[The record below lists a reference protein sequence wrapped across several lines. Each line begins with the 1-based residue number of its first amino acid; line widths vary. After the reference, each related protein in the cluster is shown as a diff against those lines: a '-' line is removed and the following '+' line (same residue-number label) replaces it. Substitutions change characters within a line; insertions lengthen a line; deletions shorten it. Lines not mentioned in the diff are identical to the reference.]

1 MILMGGKEEYAEE
14 FIEFCFACFINN
26 VIDILRKEFR
36 LLDQYKS
43 YEPEELKKVFLN
55 FQDEE
60 MIVDQAARILSL
72 LVLVQAFPNANHRT
86 AFKFVGL
93 YLSKQGIHTV
103 KYEDAP
109 EKYHDFYQTS
119 KRLLG
124 HGIEHG
130 RIFDVKY
137 IDVHHQIG
145 IEDHFKAAK
154 KQMIKIMGPDQS
166 GIKTEESLQSFIS
179 SLNQSGTF
187 P

>member
-1 MILMGGKEEYAEE
+1 MRGKEECAEE

-36 LLDQYKS
+36 LLDQYKA
-43 YEPEELKKVFLN
+43 YEPDKLKKLFLN
-55 FQDEE
+55 FQDEDL
-60 MIVDQAARILSL
+60 ILDQAARILSL

-93 YLSKQGIHTV
+93 YLRKQGIQTI

-109 EKYHDFYQTS
+109 EKYHDFYQIS

-124 HGIEHG
+124 HGIDHE
-130 RIFDVKY
+130 RIFDMNY
-137 IDVHHQIG
+137 MDVHHQVE
-145 IEDHFKAAK
+145 IEEHFLAARAQMK
-154 KQMIKIMGPDQS
+154 KIIVPDQS
-166 GIKTEESLQSFIS
+166 GMRTEESLQSFIS
-179 SLNQSGTF
+179 SLNHSGAF